1 MIPNSKST
9 WFLTETVIQ
18 KGYLL
23 KCLKTWGPDFIVTF
37 DIRIKRLVAAPG
49 ENVMLLTTEKDR
61 WRGAG
66 SRIPSVWIREAE
78 ITVKIVLNEPVAND
92 YAGQSESYKA
102 TVGEWYHVEL
112 SQKQIN
118 GDSAK
123 FTFKVNETVAGEI
136 DTIPMQFKDVS
147 WYQSWTVNSV
157 EDQVDIK
164 NVHF

>member
-1 MIPNSKST
+1 M
-9 WFLTETVIQ
+9 
-18 KGYLL
+18 
-23 KCLKTWGPDFIVTF
+23 
-37 DIRIKRLVAAPG
+37 
-49 ENVMLLTTEKDR
+49 M
-61 WRGAG
+61 
-66 SRIPSVWIREAE
+66 
-78 ITVKIVLNEPVAND
+78 
-92 YAGQSESYKA
+92 A